1 MCPNLDDM
9 SPAADLSAFP
19 RPSVAVDVVLLTVD
33 VTTDSDLDPDLEL
46 GQRLMAVVQHR
57 STEPSGLVLPGRFL
71 RPGET
76 FDRAV
81 GATLA
86 EKVGLDIGETTP
98 RLLKMYDDPAR
109 DERGWV
115 LSALHV
121 LALPSSRMVDITG
134 DLMAVDAN
142 GHLANG
148 RRLAFDHDG
157 MLAAA
162 VARMRRHYEEAPDPY
177 HLLGDSFTLGQ
188 LRDLHEAVLGEPLL
202 KDTFNRR
209 MKQYLNGRTINGE
222 PVREHETGG
231 RPALVYRRTKD
242 GGLTDRERRRLR
254 LPRG

>member
-1 MCPNLDDM
+1 MP
-9 SPAADLSAFP
+9 PASELSEFP

-33 VTTDSDLDPDLEL
+33 ATTDNKPGHCLKVLL
-46 GQRLMAVVQHR
+46 QHR
-57 STEPSGLVLPGRFL
+57 ASEPRGLVLPGRFL
-71 RPGET
+71 REGET
-76 FDRAV
+76 FADAV
-81 GATLA
+81 AATLA
-86 EKVGLDIGETTP
+86 EKVGLDIGDAMP

-121 LALPSSRMVDITG
+121 LALPSDRLVELNGELI
-134 DLMAVDAN
+134 AVDDA
-142 GHLANG
+142 GHLDD
-148 RRLAFDHDG
+148 RRHLGFDHDE

-162 VARMRRHYEEAPDPY
+162 VARMRRHYEDAPDPY

-209 MKQYLNGRTINGE
+209 MKQYLTEKLSSGE

-231 RPALVYRRTKD
+231 RPAAVYTRITD
-242 GGLTDRERRRLR
+242 GSLTERERRRLL
-254 LPRG
+254 LPRR